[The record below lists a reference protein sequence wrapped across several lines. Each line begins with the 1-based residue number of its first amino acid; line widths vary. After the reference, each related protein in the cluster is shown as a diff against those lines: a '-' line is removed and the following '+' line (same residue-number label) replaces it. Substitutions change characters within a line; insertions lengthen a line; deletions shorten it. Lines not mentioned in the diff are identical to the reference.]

1 MKKFILLIMINICL
15 FASFSVDKYDKQEKI
30 LKSIDVDVKYLQD
43 QSFME
48 IFYDMSER
56 EVLYFTKVL
65 NEANMNIPI
74 IKAILKKEGVPD
86 VFLYLAMV
94 ESNFKTDA
102 RSGVKAT
109 GVWQFMEPTAKNFGL
124 RIDKFVDERK
134 DVVAASVAAA
144 KYLHKLK
151 DEFGKWYLAIFAYNC
166 GNGCVRKAIRNAGT
180 DELNALLDEEQ
191 KYLPKETRRFFKKIL
206 STSLIAENDIAKYG
220 DIYLLNQVM
229 ALNIGKVEIK
239 PNESLQLVANK
250 AKMSLS
256 ELKELNPQFKG
267 NYAPPYPYYAYL
279 PIEKIASYKDNKS
292 SIKYAKNN
300 IKNVISYRVKQ
311 GDTLYAIAKKNNV
324 STSTLK
330 AYNNLKDDRI
340 GINQNLL
347 IPILD
352 FDNSKEAKN

>member
-30 LKSIDVDVKYLQD
+30 LKSIDVDLKYLQD

-94 ESNFKTDA
+94 ESNFRTDA
-102 RSGVKAT
+102 KSGVKAT
-109 GVWQFMEPTAKNFGL
+109 GVWQFMEPTAKSFGL
-124 RIDKFVDERK
+124 KIDKYIDERK

-166 GNGCVRKAIRNAGT
+166 GNGCVRKAIRNAGS
-180 DELNALLDEEQ
+180 DELNVLLDEEQ

-229 ALNIGKVEIK
+229 ALNIGKIDI
-239 PNESLQLVANK
+239 K
-250 AKMSLS
+250 AKENLALIASKAGISMS
-256 ELKELNPQFKG
+256 EFKELNPQFKG
-267 NYAPPYPYYAYL
+267 NYAPPYNYYAYL
-279 PIEKIASYKDNKS
+279 PIEKIALFKENQNPL
-292 SIKYAKNN
+292 KYAKNN
-300 IKNVISYRVKQ
+300 VKNVISYRVKQ
-311 GDTLYAIAKKNNV
+311 GDTLYAIAKKNGI
-324 STSTLK
+324 STSTIK
-330 AYNNLKDDRI
+330 AFNNLKDDRLS
-340 GINQNLL
+340 INQNLL
-347 IPILD
+347 IPVLSLD
-352 FDNSKEAKN
+352 DSKEAKN

>member
-1 MKKFILLIMINICL
+1 MKKFILLIVTSICL
-15 FASFSVDKYDKQEKI
+15 YANFSVDKYDKQEKI
-30 LKSIDVDVKYLQD
+30 LKSIDVDLRYLQD

-102 RSGVKAT
+102 KSGVKAT

-124 RIDKFVDERK
+124 KIDKFIDERK

-144 KYLHKLK
+144 KYLHRLK

-166 GNGCVRKAIRNAGT
+166 GNGCVRKAIKNAGS
-180 DELNALLDEEQ
+180 DELSVLLDEDQ

-229 ALNIGKVEIK
+229 ALNIGKVDVK
-239 PNESLQLVANK
+239 PKESLSLIARK
-250 AKMSLS
+250 AGISLS
-256 ELKELNPQFKG
+256 EFKDLNPQFKG
-267 NYAPPYPYYAYL
+267 DFAPPYNYYAYL
-279 PIEKIASYKDNKS
+279 PIEKIAAYKDNS
-292 SIKYAKNN
+292 NPIKYAKNN
-300 IKNVISYRVKQ
+300 VKNVISYRVKQ
-311 GDTLYAIAKKNNV
+311 GDTIYAIAKKNGV
-324 STSTLK
+324 STNALR

-340 GINQNLL
+340 GINQTLL
-347 IPILD
+347 IPVLVYD
-352 FDNSKEAKN
+352 DSKEAKN